1 MSPSTPSSLT
11 SPRHPTF
18 SSAFTGTLQTQLVA
32 LLEARNAVAPAP
44 PPPPTPKAKKG
55 AKKAKGKNAPEP
67 EPEPSGPSLDDV
79 ENLSLPASKVQST
92 ILRPAAQVKKLPG
105 GGVAVY
111 CRDECAVASVA
122 KLSARA
128 KASSA
133 WSDFVDGLGEIP
145 RADRRC
151 MLLAAKL
158 LAGAVAGGSGS
169 DAARSALL
177 LQSDDIA
184 ALHDR
189 DSEAAEGVEEAVSA
203 AWPHLHAALKAAFGQ
218 KAVKALEKTTLIGYG
233 GDGKTPGMATEAG
246 YAALCGAAQLNCLTV
261 KVPNPLAVYAATT
274 PEAAAAPT
282 PMRPAVMWLL
292 DERDEREARR
302 VEEEER
308 VLDADASDDSDDDF
322 SDSDEEGDDG
332 DDVVEL
338 DWGAGC
344 EFDTSLFPP
353 LKGAAVFPLVS
364 GINHSCDPNCEVAYV
379 EDNGV
384 MIVARRPVAAGEELT
399 ISYVDPEM
407 DDEDRR
413 EELEETYGFECACPK
428 CAPEPAPASA
438 KKKGGEGKKTAG
450 AKRKA
455 AAKTGDAKRSK
466 VADEDETPAG
476 TGCAVM

>member
-1 MSPSTPSSLT
+1 MYPPTPSSLT

-44 PPPPTPKAKKG
+44 PPPPTAKAKKG
-55 AKKAKGKNAPEP
+55 AKKAKGKKAPEP

-92 ILRPAAQVKKLPG
+92 ILRPAAKVKKLPG

-111 CRDECAVASVA
+111 CRDECAGASAA
-122 KLSARA
+122 KLSTRA
-128 KASSA
+128 KACSA

-158 LAGAVAGGSGS
+158 LAGAVAGGPGS
-169 DAARSALL
+169 DAARSARL

-233 GDGKTPGMATEAG
+233 GDGKTPGMATEDG

-292 DERDEREARR
+292 DERDQREARR

-384 MIVARRPVAAGEELT
+384 MIVARRPIAAGEELT

-438 KKKGGEGKKTAG
+438 KKKGGKGKKTAG

-455 AAKTGDAKRSK
+455 ATETGDAKRSK

>member
-1 MSPSTPSSLT
+1 M
-11 SPRHPTF
+11 
-18 SSAFTGTLQTQLVA
+18 
-32 LLEARNAVAPAP
+32 APAP
-44 PPPPTPKAKKG
+44 PPPPTPKATPKAKKG
-55 AKKAKGKNAPEP
+55 TKKAKGKKAPEP
-67 EPEPSGPSLDDV
+67 EPEPSGPPLDDV
-79 ENLSLPASKVQST
+79 QNLSLPASKVQST
-92 ILRPAAQVKKLPG
+92 TLRPAAKVKKLPG
-105 GGVAVY
+105 GGVAAY
-111 CRDECAVASVA
+111 CCDECAGAAVA
-122 KLSARA
+122 KLSANA

-151 MLLAAKL
+151 LLLAAKL
-158 LAGAVAGGSGS
+158 LAGAVAGGPGS
-169 DAARSALL
+169 DAAQTARL
-177 LQSDDIA
+177 LQSDGIA

-189 DSEAAEGVEEAVSA
+189 DSEAAEGVEDAVSA
-203 AWPHLHAALKAAFGQ
+203 AWPHLVAALKAAFGQ
-218 KAVKALEKTTLIGYG
+218 KAVKALEKTPLIGYG

-308 VLDADASDDSDDDF
+308 VLDGDASDDSDDDF

-384 MIVARRPVAAGEELT
+384 MIVARRDIAAEEELT
-399 ISYVDPEM
+399 ISYVDPDM

-413 EELEETYGFECACPK
+413 EELEETYGFECACAK
-428 CAPEPAPASA
+428 CAPVCAPAPEPAPASA
-438 KKKGGEGKKTAG
+438 KKKGGRKPRGLSARRRRRAATPSDPKSPTRNRNRRPAG
-450 AKRKA
+450 AGAR
-455 AAKTGDAKRSK
+455 
-466 VADEDETPAG
+466 
-476 TGCAVM
+476 

>member
-1 MSPSTPSSLT
+1 M
-11 SPRHPTF
+11 
-18 SSAFTGTLQTQLVA
+18 
-32 LLEARNAVAPAP
+32 APAP
-44 PPPPTPKAKKG
+44 PPPPTAKAKKG
-55 AKKAKGKNAPEP
+55 AKKAKGKKAPEP
-67 EPEPSGPSLDDV
+67 EPEPSGPPLDDV
-79 ENLSLPASKVQST
+79 QNLSLPASKVQST
-92 ILRPAAQVKKLPG
+92 TLRPAAKVKKLPG
-105 GGVAVY
+105 GGVAAY
-111 CRDECAVASVA
+111 CCDECAGAAVA
-122 KLSARA
+122 KLSANA

-133 WSDFVDGLGEIP
+133 WSDFVDSLGEIP

-151 MLLAAKL
+151 LLLAAKL
-158 LAGAVAGGSGS
+158 LAGAVAGGPGS
-169 DAARSALL
+169 DAAQTARL
-177 LQSDDIA
+177 LQSDGIA

-189 DSEAAEGVEEAVSA
+189 DSEAAEGVEDAVSA
-203 AWPHLHAALKAAFGQ
+203 AWPHLVAALKAAFGQ
-218 KAVKALEKTTLIGYG
+218 KAVKALEKTPLIGYG

-308 VLDADASDDSDDDF
+308 VLDGDASDDSDDDF

-384 MIVARRPVAAGEELT
+384 MIVARRDVAAGEELT

-438 KKKGGEGKKTAG
+438 KKKGGKKTAG

-455 AAKTGDAKRSK
+455 AAEGGDAKRSK
-466 VADEDETPAG
+466 VADEQQEQAPG
-476 TGCAVM
+476 GSGCAVM

>member
-1 MSPSTPSSLT
+1 MYPPTPSSLT

-55 AKKAKGKNAPEP
+55 AKKAKGKKAPEP

-92 ILRPAAQVKKLPG
+92 ILRPAAKVKKLPG
-105 GGVAVY
+105 GGVAMY
-111 CRDECAVASVA
+111 CCDECAGASVA
-122 KLSARA
+122 KLSTHA

-133 WSDFVDGLGEIP
+133 WSDFVDGLGEILAPIEGACCSP
-145 RADRRC
+145 RSSSPVPSR
-151 MLLAAKL
+151 AAR
-158 LAGAVAGGSGS
+158 GS

-218 KAVKALEKTTLIGYG
+218 KAVRALEKTTLIGYG

-292 DERDEREARR
+292 DERDEREARARGGGGTRPGRGR
-302 VEEEER
+302 V
-308 VLDADASDDSDDDF
+308 
-322 SDSDEEGDDG
+322 
-332 DDVVEL
+332 
-338 DWGAGC
+338 
-344 EFDTSLFPP
+344 
-353 LKGAAVFPLVS
+353 
-364 GINHSCDPNCEVAYV
+364 
-379 EDNGV
+379 
-384 MIVARRPVAAGEELT
+384 
-399 ISYVDPEM
+399 
-407 DDEDRR
+407 
-413 EELEETYGFECACPK
+413 
-428 CAPEPAPASA
+428 
-438 KKKGGEGKKTAG
+438 
-450 AKRKA
+450 
-455 AAKTGDAKRSK
+455 
-466 VADEDETPAG
+466 
-476 TGCAVM
+476 

>member
-1 MSPSTPSSLT
+1 MYPPTPSSLT

-44 PPPPTPKAKKG
+44 PPPPTAKAKKG
-55 AKKAKGKNAPEP
+55 AKKAKGKKAPEP

-92 ILRPAAQVKKLPG
+92 ILRPAAKVKKLPG

-111 CRDECAVASVA
+111 CRDECAGASAA
-122 KLSARA
+122 KLSTRA
-128 KASSA
+128 KACSA

-158 LAGAVAGGSGS
+158 LAGAVAGGPGS
-169 DAARSALL
+169 DAARSARL

-233 GDGKTPGMATEAG
+233 GDGKTPGMATEDG

-292 DERDEREARR
+292 DERDQREARR

-384 MIVARRPVAAGEELT
+384 MIVARRPIAAGEELT

-413 EELEETYGFECACPK
+413 EELEETYGFECACSK

-438 KKKGGEGKKTAG
+438 KKKGGKGKKTAG

-455 AAKTGDAKRSK
+455 AAETGDAKRSK

>member
-1 MSPSTPSSLT
+1 M
-11 SPRHPTF
+11 
-18 SSAFTGTLQTQLVA
+18 
-32 LLEARNAVAPAP
+32 APAP
-44 PPPPTPKAKKG
+44 PPPTPRPKAKKG
-55 AKKAKGKNAPEP
+55 AKKAKGKKAPEP

-92 ILRPAAQVKKLPG
+92 ILRPAAKVKKLPG
-105 GGVAVY
+105 GGVAVLL
-111 CRDECAVASVA
+111 RRVRRRAVA
-122 KLSARA
+122 KLSAA

-151 MLLAAKL
+151 LLLAAKL
-158 LAGAVAGGSGS
+158 LAGAVAGGPGS
-169 DAARSALL
+169 DAARSALCCRATT
-177 LQSDDIA
+177 SPRS
-184 ALHDR
+184 HDR

-322 SDSDEEGDDG
+322 SDSDEEGTTATTSSNST
-332 DDVVEL
+332 
-338 DWGAGC
+338 GAR
-344 EFDTSLFPP
+344 
-353 LKGAAVFPLVS
+353 GASSTPRS
-364 GINHSCDPNCEVAYV
+364 SRRSR
-379 EDNGV
+379 
-384 MIVARRPVAAGEELT
+384 ARRCFRSSRESITAA
-399 ISYVDPEM
+399 IP
-407 DDEDRR
+407 
-413 EELEETYGFECACPK
+413 
-428 CAPEPAPASA
+428 
-438 KKKGGEGKKTAG
+438 TARWRTSRIT
-450 AKRKA
+450 A
-455 AAKTGDAKRSK
+455 
-466 VADEDETPAG
+466 
-476 TGCAVM
+476 